1 MLSLISIGLQP
12 TVPLKYLKIKKKD
25 ETEFI

>member
-25 ETEFI
+25 ETEYI